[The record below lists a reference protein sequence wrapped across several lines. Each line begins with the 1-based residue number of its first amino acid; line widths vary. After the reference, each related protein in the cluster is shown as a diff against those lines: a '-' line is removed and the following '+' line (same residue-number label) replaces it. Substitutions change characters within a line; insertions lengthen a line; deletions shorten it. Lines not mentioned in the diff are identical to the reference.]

1 MLPKLQQEKDQ
12 RRIAAQNEVSATY
25 VLVEQ
30 RNIEKE
36 AAASKFRHKQYLR
49 YKELL
54 DTGMDTDDILALF
67 PEHSIFVRKVSR
79 NQTTNSPGKIK
90 TPRMIDI
97 TTPQISN
104 KKQARRKTTPISPA
118 FSTRSRANLE
128 QNK

>member
-1 MLPKLQQEKDQ
+1 LLQQEKEQ

-25 VLVEQ
+25 ALVEQ
-30 RNIEKE
+30 RNMEKD
-36 AAASKFRHKQYLR
+36 AAASKIRHEQYLR

-54 DTGMDTDDILALF
+54 DTGMDIEDILALF

-79 NQTTNSPGKIK
+79 NQITNSPGKIK

-104 KKQARRKTTPISPA
+104 KKQARRETTPISPA
-118 FSTRSRANLE
+118 FLTQSRANLE